1 MKTVFNGTE
10 IRCTVEEAN
19 FSRYIKPDIT
29 PYLVLYDHDKNTVT
43 VDERADDEYIKYAAI
58 HECICCGRYGHL
70 YPQTEDRSLRC
81 FGIDVMIIESMN
93 ESDGRD
99 YAKKRIEMFEAILN
113 ENLEPSLRSVNEQT
127 LARLKK
133 FYGRPVVW

>member
-1 MKTVFNGTE
+1 
-10 IRCTVEEAN
+10 
-19 FSRYIKPDIT
+19 
-29 PYLVLYDHDKNTVT
+29 
-43 VDERADDEYIKYAAI
+43 
-58 HECICCGRYGHL
+58 
-70 YPQTEDRSLRC
+70 
-81 FGIDVMIIESMN
+81 MIIESMN
-93 ESDGRD
+93 ESDGRN